1 MDAHVNNVPE
11 NCNGC
16 VYKEMVSRHWELEDY
31 CALNKINISRM
42 VMEED
47 CPLAERGRDYVQST
61 TLR

>member
-1 MDAHVNNVPE
+1 MDANVSDVPK

-16 VYKEMVSRHWELEDY
+16 VYKQILSRHWESEDY

-47 CPLAERGRDYVQST
+47 CPLRRKGRKDVQST
-61 TLR
+61 TLQ

>member
-31 CALNKINISRM
+31 CALNKISISRM
-42 VMEED
+42 DMEKD
-47 CPLAERGRDYVQST
+47 CPLAGGGTDHVQGT
-61 TLR
+61 ALQ